1 VILKIA
7 DIGSVIHGV
16 TLSRIESK
24 ALEER
29 ETYKLFTIQELN
41 EEISMF
47 PNKTED
53 KVIEVSKER
62 FDSLYLAKDNMV
74 IIGLT
79 SFKAIAVTNKQIGK
93 VIPSNFAF
101 IELDVNKAEPAYFS
115 WYFNEHSNIEKQL
128 QIAMQGTIIRALSVQ
143 MLRELEIILP
153 SLDVQRAVGKV
164 YELNRKKEKLL
175 YEKSILEEQ
184 LYKGIIMR
192 KLKEE
197 NKICH

>member
-1 VILKIA
+1 MKIA
-7 DIGSVIHGV
+7 DIGNVVHGV
-16 TLSRIESK
+16 TLSRIEPK
-24 ALEER
+24 TLEES

-47 PNKTED
+47 SNRTDD
-53 KVIEVSKER
+53 KEIEVSKER

-79 SFKAIAVTNKQIGK
+79 SFKAIAVTDKQIGK

-101 IELDVNKAEPAYFS
+101 IELDENKVNSAYFS
-115 WYFNEHSNIEKQL
+115 WYFNEHSNVEKQL

-153 SLDVQRAVGKV
+153 PLGVQRAVGKV
-164 YELNRKKEKLL
+164 YTLKKKKEKLL
-175 YEKSILEEQ
+175 YEKNILEEQ
-184 LYKGIIMR
+184 LYNAIILK

>member
-1 VILKIA
+1 MKIA
-7 DIGSVIHGV
+7 DIGNVIHGV
-16 TLSRIESK
+16 TLSRIDPK
-24 ALEER
+24 ALEES

-41 EEISMF
+41 EEMSMH
-47 PNKTED
+47 PNKIED
-53 KVIEVSKER
+53 KEIEVSKER

-79 SFKAIAVTNKQIGK
+79 SFKAIAVTHKQVGK
-93 VIPSNFAF
+93 VISSNFAF
-101 IELDVNKAEPAYFS
+101 IDLDVSKVDPAYFS

-153 SLDVQRAVGKV
+153 PLDVQRAIGKV
-164 YELNRKKEKLL
+164 YVLKKRKEKLL
-175 YEKSILEEQ
+175 YEKNILEEQ
-184 LYKGIIMR
+184 LYKGIFLG

-197 NKICH
+197 NKKCH

>member
-1 VILKIA
+1 MLKVA
-7 DIGSVIHGV
+7 DIGNVIHGV
-16 TLSRIESK
+16 TISRIEPK
-24 ALEER
+24 ALEES

-41 EEISMF
+41 EEMSMH
-47 PNKTED
+47 PNKIED
-53 KVIEVSKER
+53 KEIEVSKER

-79 SFKAIAVTNKQIGK
+79 SFKAIAVTHKQVGK
-93 VIPSNFAF
+93 VISSNFAF
-101 IELDVNKAEPAYFS
+101 IDLDVNKVEPAYFS

-153 SLDVQRAVGKV
+153 PLDVQKAIGKV
-164 YELNRKKEKLL
+164 YALKKRKEKLL
-175 YEKSILEEQ
+175 YEKNILEEQ
-184 LYKGIIMR
+184 LYNGIILR

-197 NKICH
+197 NKKCH

>member
-1 VILKIA
+1 MKIA
-7 DIGSVIHGV
+7 DIGNVIHGV
-16 TLSRIESK
+16 TLSRIEPK
-24 ALEER
+24 TLEES
-29 ETYKLFTIQELN
+29 EAYKLFTIQELN

-47 PNKTED
+47 PSKVED
-53 KVIEVSKER
+53 KIIEVSKER

-79 SFKAIAVTNKQIGK
+79 SFKAIEVTNKQIGK

-115 WYFNEHSNIEKQL
+115 WYFNEHSNTEKQL

-143 MLRELEIILP
+143 MLRELEIVLP
-153 SLDVQRAVGKV
+153 PLDVQRAIGKV
-164 YELNRKKEKLL
+164 YELKRRKEKLL
-175 YEKSILEEQ
+175 YEKNTLEEQ
-184 LYKGIIMR
+184 LYKGIILR

>member
-1 VILKIA
+1 MKIA
-7 DIGSVIHGV
+7 DIGNVIHGV
-16 TLSRIESK
+16 TLSRVEPK
-24 ALEER
+24 ALEES

-47 PNKTED
+47 PSKTED
-53 KVIEVSKER
+53 KTIEVSKER

-79 SFKAIAVTNKQIGK
+79 SFKAIEVTNKQIGK

-101 IELDVNKAEPAYFS
+101 IELDINKAEPAYFS

-143 MLRELEIILP
+143 MLRELEMVLP
-153 SLDVQRAVGKV
+153 SLDVQRAIGKV
-164 YELNRKKEKLL
+164 YELKRRKEKLL
-175 YEKSILEEQ
+175 YEKNTLEEQ
-184 LYKGIIMR
+184 LYKGIILR

>member
-1 VILKIA
+1 MKVA
-7 DIGSVIHGV
+7 DIGNVIHGV
-16 TLSRIESK
+16 TISRIEPK
-24 ALEER
+24 TLEES

-47 PNKTED
+47 PSKTED
-53 KVIEVSKER
+53 KIIEVSKER

-79 SFKAIAVTNKQIGK
+79 SFKAIEVTNKQIGK

-101 IELDVNKAEPAYFS
+101 IELDENKAEPAYFS

-153 SLDVQRAVGKV
+153 PLDVQKAVGKV
-164 YELNRKKEKLL
+164 YTLKKKKEKLI
-175 YEKSILEEQ
+175 YEKNILEEL
-184 LYKGIIMR
+184 LYKEIIMK

>member
-1 VILKIA
+1 MVLKIA
-7 DIGSVIHGV
+7 DIGNVIHGV
-16 TLSRIESK
+16 TISRIEPK
-24 ALEER
+24 ALEES

-41 EEISMF
+41 EEISML
-47 PNKTED
+47 PSKTED
-53 KVIEVSKER
+53 KVIEVSKEK
-62 FDSLYLAKDNMV
+62 FDSLYLAKENMV

-79 SFKAIAVTNKQIGK
+79 SFKAIAVTNKQVGK

-143 MLRELEIILP
+143 MLRELEIVLP
-153 SLDVQRAVGKV
+153 PLDVQRAIGKV
-164 YELNRKKEKLL
+164 YEIKRRKEKLL
-175 YEKSILEEQ
+175 CEKNTLEEQ
-184 LYKGIIMR
+184 LYKGIILR

>member
-1 VILKIA
+1 MKIA

>member
-1 VILKIA
+1 MKIA
-7 DIGSVIHGV
+7 DIGNVIHGV
-16 TLSRIESK
+16 TLSRIEPK
-24 ALEER
+24 ALEESKA
-29 ETYKLFTIQELN
+29 YKLFTIQELN
-41 EEISMF
+41 EEVSMF
-47 PNKTED
+47 PSKTED

-62 FDSLYLAKDNMV
+62 FASLYLAKDNMV

-79 SFKAIAVTNKQIGK
+79 SFKAIPVTHKQIGK

-153 SLDVQRAVGKV
+153 PLDVQKAVGKV
-164 YELNRKKEKLL
+164 YTLKKKKEKLI
-175 YEKSILEEQ
+175 YEKNILEEQ
-184 LYKGIIMR
+184 LYREIIMK

>member
-1 VILKIA
+1 MKIS
-7 DIGSVIHGV
+7 DIGNVIHGV
-16 TLSRIESK
+16 TLSRIEPK
-24 ALEER
+24 TLEES

-47 PNKTED
+47 PSKTED
-53 KVIEVSKER
+53 KEIEVSKER
-62 FDSLYLAKDNMV
+62 FDSLYLAKNNMV

-79 SFKAIAVTNKQIGK
+79 SFKSIVVTQKQIGK

-101 IELDVNKAEPAYFS
+101 IELDKNKVDPAYFS

-153 SLDVQRAVGKV
+153 PLDVQKAIGKV
-164 YELNRKKEKLL
+164 YVLKKRKEKLI
-175 YEKSILEEQ
+175 YEKNILEEQ
-184 LYKGIIMR
+184 LNNAIILK

-197 NKICH
+197 NKKCH

>member
-1 VILKIA
+1 MLKIA
-7 DIGSVIHGV
+7 DIGNVVHGV
-16 TLSRIESK
+16 TLSRIEPK
-24 ALEER
+24 ALEES
-29 ETYKLFTIQELN
+29 EIYKLFTIQELN

-47 PNKTED
+47 LGKTED

-79 SFKAIAVTNKQIGK
+79 SFKAIAVTDKQIGK
-93 VIPSNFAF
+93 VISSNFAF
-101 IELDVNKAEPAYFS
+101 IELDVNKIDPAYFS
-115 WYFNEHSNIEKQL
+115 WYFNDHPNIEKQL

-153 SLDVQRAVGKV
+153 SLDVQKAIGKV
-164 YELNRKKEKLL
+164 YTLKKKKEKLI
-175 YEKSILEEQ
+175 YEKNVLEEQ
-184 LYKGIIMR
+184 LYNAIILK